1 MYESFQGASIM
12 GIDLP
17 LPNMAVARPL
27 EITYLDEDIMI
38 ARNDGGEPHLLVRIR
53 RSCPE
58 EYPDHKFS
66 GFFED
71 ARLLSIIHSGDA
83 WLIGD
88 LERSKTMKQR
98 DSKLCWNGRRIYR

>member
-1 MYESFQGASIM
+1 MYVEKECLKLA
-12 GIDLP
+12 DLGDIK
-17 LPNMAVARPL
+17 LSVVMHMQV
-27 EITYLDEDIMI
+27 IIMI

-83 WLIGD
+83 WLIGA

-98 DSKLCWNGRRIYR
+98 DSKLCCWNGRRI